1 MRPGG
6 YGIARRLA
14 VLLAAGA
21 FFISCA
27 KVLPPTA
34 PPVPEGPAKIQGALE
49 PAGIDVSLEG
59 AEIRA
64 GGVKAVAGAGGVF
77 RIHDLPPGKNFV
89 VAEKRLPSGPVR
101 RAMGMA
107 VIFVGDNPISIKV
120 KMRDAT
126 DIDAFC
132 EDCHPYRGKKSRKD
146 QILRCVH
153 ISRTVPKKA
162 TGWKEGTD
170 ASGRVT
176 CESCH
181 TLHEPAPS
189 PHFLV
194 ATTDKGELCRRCHR

>member
-1 MRPGG
+1 MSRRGLTG
-6 YGIARRLA
+6 LARLA

-21 FFISCA
+21 AVFSCA
-27 KVLPPTA
+27 KVLPPPV
-34 PPVPEGPAKIQGALE
+34 PPAPEGPAKIQGALE
-49 PAGIDVSLEG
+49 PAGIDVPLEG

-64 GGVKAVAGAGGVF
+64 GGAKAVAGAGGLF
-77 RIHDLPPGKNFV
+77 RFPDLPPGKNFL
-89 VAEKRLPSGPVR
+89 VAEKRLPSGTVR

-107 VIFVGDNPISIKV
+107 VIFVGDNPISLKV

-126 DIDAFC
+126 DIDPFC
-132 EDCHPYRGKKSRKD
+132 EDCHPYRGNKSRRD

-153 ISRTVPKKA
+153 ISKVVPKKA
-162 TGWKEGTD
+162 TGWKESID
-170 ASGRVT
+170 AQGRVT

-194 ATTDKGELCRRCHR
+194 ASTDKGELCRRCHR